1 MEQGRRVHI
10 VEVGPR
16 DGLQNLQTF
25 VSTEHKIALIRRLAA
40 SGIREIQAGG
50 FVNPRAIPQ
59 FRDMEAVIT
68 GLAGLEGV
76 TLNVMV
82 PNLKGARDAIAC
94 GLKKIVFFFSVSR
107 AHNMNNVRQTPEE
120 SLHAL
125 KDIMDK
131 VVAVSG
137 VAVRVDLATVFGCPF
152 EGFMTMDAILKC
164 VGAVAALGVREI
176 TLCDTVGFGNPKQV
190 ADVIR
195 HCRDA
200 FPAVAFGAHF
210 HDTRGLGLANVL
222 RAYDEGVRS
231 FDSSIGGLGGCPFA
245 PGASGNVAT
254 EDVAFLFNQMGED
267 TGIDMEALLE
277 ATRYLQGIVPRVP
290 ITSALFHAGLP
301 RRYEYRE
308 AADPTNRGERTSC

>member
-1 MEQGRRVHI
+1 MEQERRIHI

-16 DGLQNLQTF
+16 DGLQNLQAF

-59 FRDMEAVIT
+59 FRDMEAVIA
-68 GLAGLEGV
+68 GLADLEDV

-82 PNLKGARDAIAC
+82 PNLKGARDAVAC
-94 GLKKIVFFFSVSR
+94 SIRKIVFFFSVSR
-107 AHNMNNVRQTPEE
+107 SHNMNNVRQTPEE
-120 SLHAL
+120 SLQAL
-125 KDIMDK
+125 EDIMDK
-131 VVAVSG
+131 VVAGSDV
-137 VAVRVDLATVFGCPF
+137 VVRVDLATVFGCPF
-152 EGFMTMDAILKC
+152 EGFMTLDAILKC
-164 VGAVAALGVREI
+164 VGAVAAMGIREI
-176 TLCDTVGFGNPKQV
+176 TLCDTVGVGNPKQV

-195 HCRDA
+195 HCRGA

-222 RAYDEGVRS
+222 RAYDEGVRA

-254 EDVAFLFNQMGED
+254 EDVAFLFNEMGEE

-277 ATRYLQGIVPRVP
+277 ATRYLHSVIPRVP

-301 RRYEYRE
+301 RLYEYRE
-308 AADPTNRGERTSC
+308 VPNQTERGEITSC